1 MAIKEEPAFTLEDA
15 QLAAEQQRNAPRKP
29 KKPKNEI
36 ATIPV
41 PTLMEMVN
49 SGDRTTLQTIK
60 ERATGPLSVY
70 IIRMIEAG
78 RVNDA
83 KVAIQF
89 LDVIYKHTPKESA
102 VVQTEL
108 AFFKELK

>member
-1 MAIKEEPAFTLEDA
+1 MSIKEEPAFTLEDA
-15 QLAAEQQRNAPRKP
+15 QLAAEQQRNAP
-29 KKPKNEI
+29 KKKQPKNEI
-36 ATIPV
+36 ANIPV

-49 SGDRTTLQTIK
+49 SGDRTSLQTIK
-60 ERATGPLSVY
+60 EKATGPLSVY

-89 LDVIYKHTPKESA
+89 LDVIYKHTPKETA